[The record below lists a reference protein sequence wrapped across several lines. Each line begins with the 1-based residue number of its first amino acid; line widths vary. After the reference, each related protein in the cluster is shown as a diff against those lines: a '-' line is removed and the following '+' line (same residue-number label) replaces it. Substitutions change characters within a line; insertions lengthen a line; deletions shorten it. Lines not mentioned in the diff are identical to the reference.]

1 VACVCLL
8 VVAFGVVP
16 DTALLI
22 GANRDELLARPTT
35 LMTALGQAGP
45 RVLGGRDEE
54 SGGTWLA
61 VNEHGVFAALTNQPL
76 GDAKDPNKRSR
87 GELPLV
93 LASEATA
100 RDAVDVLLERFEPA
114 DYNGCWLLVGDR
126 DALFFIDFTG
136 LVPLEAIALAPG
148 IHVLENKP
156 LGAPSSK
163 VARVDALLDGLA
175 GDLAEATL
183 TLEKALA
190 DHWVPKTAEV
200 AGEMAEGTAQRPR
213 LVPNCVHLSEY
224 GTRSSCLVRVGA
236 ARDAPPELRVA
247 DGPPCTAPFVDV
259 SGWWHA
265 DLS

>member
-1 VACVCLL
+1 VCLL

-35 LMTALGQAGP
+35 LMTALGHAGP

-76 GDAKDPNKRSR
+76 GDAKDPTKRSR

-100 RDAVDVLLERFEPA
+100 TGAVDVLLGRFRPA
-114 DYNGCWLLVGDR
+114 DYNGSWLLVGDR
-126 DALFFIDFTG
+126 DDLYYIDFTG
-136 LVPLEAIALAPG
+136 LVAPRAVALPRG

-156 LGAPSSK
+156 LGAPSTK
-163 VARVDALLDGLA
+163 AARVFELLDGLA
-175 GDLAEATL
+175 GGVTEASL

-190 DHWVPKTAEV
+190 DHWVPETDEA
-200 AGEMAEGTAQRPR
+200 AEGTPDRPR
-213 LVPNCVHLSEY
+213 VVPNCVHLSEY
-224 GTRSSCLVRVGA
+224 GTRSSCIVRVGV
-236 ARDAPPELRVA
+236 ARHERPELKVA

>member
-1 VACVCLL
+1 VCLL

-16 DTALLI
+16 DTPLLI

-35 LMTALGQAGP
+35 LLAALGQSGP
-45 RVLGGRDEE
+45 RVLGGRDDV

-76 GDAKDPNKRSR
+76 GDAKDPLKRSR

-93 LASEATA
+93 LASQPTATA
-100 RDAVDVLLERFEPA
+100 AVDVLLQNYQPA

-126 DALFFIDFTG
+126 DTLSYIDFTG
-136 LVPLEAIALAPG
+136 LVAPEAVALGPG
-148 IHVLENKP
+148 LYVLENKA
-156 LGAPSSK
+156 LGVPSPK
-163 VARVDALLDGLA
+163 VVRVLELLDGLA
-175 GDLAEATL
+175 GDVEEASL

-190 DHWVPKTAEV
+190 DHWVPAADPAA
-200 AGEMAEGTAQRPR
+200 AGSPDAPR
-213 LVPNCVHLSEY
+213 LVPSCVHLDEY
-224 GTRSSCLVRVGA
+224 GTRSSCIVRIGE
-236 ARDAPPELRVA
+236 ARDGHPQLKVA